1 MPIINIS
8 QHCGFSDVKYMYK
21 SFRYWWKQTPKEYR
35 QWFSEYVKT
44 PDRITHLNE
53 KTAQNFIQ
61 SYAARILSDL
71 LV

>member
-1 MPIINIS
+1 MS
-8 QHCGFSDVKYMYK
+8 KR
-21 SFRYWWKQTPKEYR
+21 FRYWWKQAPKEYR

-44 PDRITHLNE
+44 PDQITYLNE